1 MLQQVN
7 DRIEELTQEERLK
20 TTVDGI
26 PDADLFFVDT
36 APVEAAAKPD
46 AQPLSKKLRNRTKL
60 LRSQVILQ
68 STQAVKPVV
77 QRPPIKRKKTTT
89 ETNNNKATQQQ
100 IKPSRRTERETTQ
113 TGEPV
118 GIWQDYNEDKL
129 SKRQR
134 QSITSQSNNNTAI
147 TTTTRAA
154 TITTRR
160 AVRPTIRAVEIDHP
174 GCSYNP
180 DPELHQEAIAV
191 AVAAEMKKLYDRE
204 LAPTAPPLTVFNTG
218 HVDDHDEMALLQTLE
233 EEEEEEEM
241 EGSGNDS
248 DEVMVKKIG
257 TERKTLKE
265 RNKEKRKR
273 QAVAEEAR
281 KAEEKRKRRE
291 MANFKQLKSQVEVEI
306 IDKQAKTLR
315 RQLDR
320 AERAASQPAKLG
332 KHKFEPMSLQV
343 LTTDEVQGGSLL
355 KLKPTAVI
363 IKERYKS
370 LQRRGMIEP
379 RKKIH
384 QKKKSKKVVF
394 QTGDRQER
402 ALERQEDMK
411 RGRRGRG
418 K

>member
-1 MLQQVN
+1 
-7 DRIEELTQEERLK
+7 
-20 TTVDGI
+20 VDGI

-36 APVEAAAKPD
+36 APGEAAKPD

-77 QRPPIKRKKTTT
+77 QRQAIKKNKATTTTTT
-89 ETNNNKATQQQ
+89 ETNKATQQQ
-100 IKPSRRTERETTQ
+100 IKPSKRTKKTTTQ
-113 TGEPV
+113 TEEPV
-118 GIWQDYNEDKL
+118 DIWQQNNEIKP

-134 QSITSQSNNNTAI
+134 QYIAARSNNNTAV
-147 TTTTRAA
+147 TTTTTA

-160 AVRPTIRAVEIDHP
+160 AVRPTIKAVEVDHP

-180 DPELHQEAIAV
+180 DPELHQEAIAI
-191 AVAAEMKKLYDRE
+191 AVAAEMKKVYDRE
-204 LAPTAPPLTVFNTG
+204 LAPTAPPLTVINTG

-233 EEEEEEEM
+233 EEEEEKEEEEM
-241 EGSGNDS
+241 EGNDS
-248 DEVMVKKIG
+248 GDDVVVKKSG
-257 TERKTLKE
+257 TERKTMKE

-281 KAEEKRKRRE
+281 KAEEKHKRRE
-291 MANFKQLKSQVEVEI
+291 MANFKQLKSQVEEEIVE
-306 IDKQAKTLR
+306 KQAKTLR

-355 KLKPTAVI
+355 KLKPTAAI
-363 IKERYKS
+363 INERYKS
-370 LQRRGMIEP
+370 LQRRGVIEP

-411 RGRRGRG
+411 RGRRGGG

>member
-1 MLQQVN
+1 M
-7 DRIEELTQEERLK
+7 
-20 TTVDGI
+20 DGI

-36 APVEAAAKPD
+36 APGEAAKPD

-77 QRPPIKRKKTTT
+77 QRPAIKKKKAATTT
-89 ETNNNKATQQQ
+89 TTQTNKATQQQ
-100 IKPSRRTERETTQ
+100 IKLFKRKKTTTQ
-113 TGEPV
+113 TEEPV
-118 GIWQDYNEDKL
+118 DIWQENNKVKP

-134 QSITSQSNNNTAI
+134 QYIASQSNNNTAI
-147 TTTTRAA
+147 TTTTA

-160 AVRPTIRAVEIDHP
+160 AVRPTIKAVEIDHP

-191 AVAAEMKKLYDRE
+191 AVAAEMKKVYDRE
-204 LAPTAPPLTVFNTG
+204 LAPTAPPLTIINTG

-233 EEEEEEEM
+233 EEEEEEE
-241 EGSGNDS
+241 EGSDS
-248 DEVMVKKIG
+248 DDDVVVKKRG

-281 KAEEKRKRRE
+281 KAEEKHKRRE
-291 MANFKQLKSQVEVEI
+291 MANFKQLKSQVEEEIVE
-306 IDKQAKTLR
+306 KQAKTLR

-355 KLKPTAVI
+355 KLKPTAAI

-370 LQRRGMIEP
+370 LQRRGVIEP

-394 QTGDRQER
+394 QTGERQER

-411 RGRRGRG
+411 RLRRGGG

>member
-1 MLQQVN
+1 
-7 DRIEELTQEERLK
+7 
-20 TTVDGI
+20 VDGI

-36 APVEAAAKPD
+36 APGEAAKPD

-77 QRPPIKRKKTTT
+77 QRPAIKKKKAATTT
-89 ETNNNKATQQQ
+89 TTQTNKATQQQ
-100 IKPSRRTERETTQ
+100 IKLFKRKKTTTQ
-113 TGEPV
+113 TEEPV
-118 GIWQDYNEDKL
+118 DIWQENNKVKP

-134 QSITSQSNNNTAI
+134 QYIASQSNNNTAI
-147 TTTTRAA
+147 TTTTA

-160 AVRPTIRAVEIDHP
+160 AVRPTIKAVEIDHP

-191 AVAAEMKKLYDRE
+191 AVAAEMKKVYDRE
-204 LAPTAPPLTVFNTG
+204 LAPTAPPLTIINTG

-233 EEEEEEEM
+233 EEEEEEE
-241 EGSGNDS
+241 EGSDS
-248 DEVMVKKIG
+248 DDDVVVKKRG

-281 KAEEKRKRRE
+281 KAEEKHKRRE
-291 MANFKQLKSQVEVEI
+291 MANFKQLKSQVEEEIVE
-306 IDKQAKTLR
+306 KQAKTLR

-355 KLKPTAVI
+355 KLKPTAAI

-370 LQRRGMIEP
+370 LQRRGVIEP

-394 QTGDRQER
+394 QTGERQER

-411 RGRRGRG
+411 RLRRGGG